1 MASKSLSIE
10 EIHQFFRE
18 NGGKVKNKDVV
29 RHFKKYLTDP
39 ATKDENRKKFKEFV
53 NLLAHTKQEAGE
65 KILILKSQYNTSKLS
80 LTSRTSSTTSLTSPP
95 PLRDPRNAIGIP
107 TSPSTPPRQPPPYR
121 NPPPV
126 VSPNSSFDSI
136 SLSSTSTVDDRPQ
149 APPRRRSGSE
159 EKRNVLPG
167 GVVSSLAGN
176 GAGKE
181 VLSVKERTQQFNR
194 MASTEEEL
202 TPTKTPKSA
211 EKEKKKSRGVSD
223 DSETSTQT
231 PIDAKKCQEWYVTT
245 SKGDLQELLK
255 LAKEEPRLVNKK
267 DPFTYNVL
275 HWGAKHGNEEIIK
288 IFTGSYKVDINSRT
302 NGGYTPLHIAAQFA
316 HKDFFKKL
324 LQDYHADP
332 NIRDYSG
339 RTPEYYLLAKQQKEN
354 NVLTVRKIKGRKKQS
369 DKDLGFLRI
378 GSFNVRVKKTT
389 EAFSNF
395 LGVGSSSSV
404 TPVDSMSDKVHKGWG
419 SADNLNKEI
428 IMGPP
433 KNYGSRKKS
442 KKNETSMGSI
452 PSTPKTPTK
461 NYSSTSLPIANT
473 NNDSDSDSAAGFDS
487 SWKK

>member
-1 MASKSLSIE
+1 M
-10 EIHQFFRE
+10 
-18 NGGKVKNKDVV
+18 
-29 RHFKKYLTDP
+29 
-39 ATKDENRKKFKEFV
+39 
-53 NLLAHTKQEAGE
+53 
-65 KILILKSQYNTSKLS
+65 
-80 LTSRTSSTTSLTSPP
+80 
-95 PLRDPRNAIGIP
+95 
-107 TSPSTPPRQPPPYR
+107 
-121 NPPPV
+121 
-126 VSPNSSFDSI
+126 
-136 SLSSTSTVDDRPQ
+136 
-149 APPRRRSGSE
+149 
-159 EKRNVLPG
+159 
-167 GVVSSLAGN
+167 SSLAGN

-267 DPFTYNVL
+267 DPFTAYNVL

-354 NVLTVRKIKGRKKQS
+354 NVLTVRSEYKTTVKSSGKASTHGRS
-369 DKDLGFLRI
+369 DKKTK
-378 GSFNVRVKKTT
+378 SFRNKTI
-389 EAFSNF
+389 SHPM
-395 LGVGSSSSV
+395 LIKSSSSKPSV
-404 TPVDSMSDKVHKGWG
+404 T
-419 SADNLNKEI
+419 
-428 IMGPP
+428 
-433 KNYGSRKKS
+433 
-442 KKNETSMGSI
+442 SI
-452 PSTPKTPTK
+452 FQTYPTYPGLAK
-461 NYSSTSLPIANT
+461 
-473 NNDSDSDSAAGFDS
+473 
-487 SWKK
+487 